1 MRVELL
7 HRPILPRFK
16 GLRRKKLISF
26 KSSDRS
32 ALLLSDSKK
41 KMSRIMLVREVLS
54 HNPGCNKLL
63 LCTTLQVARSLV
75 YYQSKVEVKDAL
87 LQSELKSLHEAHP
100 WYGHRRIAWS
110 MGICF
115 EKARRLMKKFSIFA
129 KVRI

>member
-1 MRVELL
+1 
-7 HRPILPRFK
+7 
-16 GLRRKKLISF
+16 
-26 KSSDRS
+26 
-32 ALLLSDSKK
+32 
-41 KMSRIMLVREVLS
+41 MLVREVLS